1 MPHVRIEHS
10 GSDADMSALCEAVF
24 EALSGHDAIPH
35 PETLKI
41 RSCRCEAHRIGTLP
55 DSFAHARLEL
65 LPGRADGVKTEL
77 AQLILRTMRAHLPTV
92 GSLSVDVADLSPSY
106 VKDLL

>member
-1 MPHVRIEHS
+1 M
-10 GSDADMSALCEAVF
+10 AALCEAVF
-24 EALSGHDAIPH
+24 DALAGHDAIPH

-41 RSCRCEAHRIGTLP
+41 RTCLCEAHRIGTLP

-65 LPGRADGVKTEL
+65 LPGRAEGVKSEL
-77 AQLILRTMRAHLPTV
+77 ARLILRTMRAHLPNV
-92 GSLSVDVADLSPSY
+92 GSLSVDVADLNPSY

>member
-1 MPHVRIEHS
+1 MSHLAWAKS
-10 GSDADMSALCEAVF
+10 LDATHTNSVLRPW
-24 EALSGHDAIPH
+24 LH

-41 RSCRCEAHRIGTLP
+41 RSYLCDAHRIGTLP

-65 LPGRADGVKTEL
+65 LPGRADRVKTEL
-77 AQLILRTMRAHLPTV
+77 AQLILQTMRAHLPTV

>member
-1 MPHVRIEHS
+1 MTT
-10 GSDADMSALCEAVF
+10 LCEAVF
-24 EALSGHDAIPH
+24 DSLAGHDAIPH

-41 RSCRCEAHRIGTLP
+41 RSYRCEAHRIGTLP

-65 LPGRADGVKTEL
+65 LPGRSERMKTDL
-77 AQLILRTMRAHLPTV
+77 AQLILQTMRAHLPTV